1 MQTSHTNFAKILHWG
16 FIVLYTY
23 GIFKQVD
30 DISLLE
36 NTQLLIFEV
45 IFAFIF
51 LVIVIIRFF
60 YMRQFAVFLGATETI
75 PLAHKYLA
83 KIVHWAMYFSF
94 IMLPLSG
101 LAIAGLYSQDI
112 KDGPLQVLVLGLH
125 EFSASLSYVL
135 IFIHVGAVIYSRIK
149 GEGVWSSMAPFLKE
163 KGPNQNAIIKRIST
177 VENQLYYKIEDYFKA
192 KRE

>member
-1 MQTSHTNFAKILHWG
+1 MHNNHTNFAKILHWG
-16 FIVLYTY
+16 FILLYAY

-30 DISLLE
+30 DISELE
-36 NTQLLIFEV
+36 NSQLLIFEV
-45 IFAFIF
+45 IFALIF
-51 LVIVIIRFF
+51 LIIVIIRFF
-60 YMRQFAVFLGATETI
+60 YMRQFEVFLGATETI

-94 IMLPLSG
+94 ILLPLSG
-101 LAIAGLYSQDI
+101 LAIAGLYSQGI
-112 KDGPLQVLVLGLH
+112 KDGPLQVIVLGLH

-135 IFIHVGAVIYSRIK
+135 IIIHVGAVIYSRIK

-163 KGPNQNAIIKRIST
+163 KGPNENVIIKKIST
-177 VENQLYYKIEDYFKA
+177 MENELYYKIEEFFKA